1 MTHTR
6 RNAPAPPGKP
16 LPTDRVLA
24 HEHLAITRASCAA
37 KGPFT
42 ARDLESVTG
51 VPARRCGLVLAFVRA
66 YGLVESAPGRSVYRP
81 TEAGK
86 RAAGAWETG
95 EGKGLRAL
103 REAWKTSWFALCASR
118 RLAQGPALRI
128 GLVSKLMTLSNVA
141 ETQRRKVE
149 ILVDLMVAVGMLHPE
164 DDGYLRWN
172 ENTAIPKPRTQ
183 PRTAAADSVAAG
195 TSLDPP
201 DENAKPESPIPPP
214 RPHADAPAPHT
225 TNEDLIRLLSPPI
238 LLADLARL
246 SAEDMV
252 ALHGHLHGLATI
264 LAKLRGPSMT

>member
-1 MTHTR
+1 M
-6 RNAPAPPGKP
+6 
-16 LPTDRVLA
+16 
-24 HEHLAITRASCAA
+24 
-37 KGPFT
+37 
-42 ARDLESVTG
+42 
-51 VPARRCGLVLAFVRA
+51 
-66 YGLVESAPGRSVYRP
+66 
-81 TEAGK
+81 
-86 RAAGAWETG
+86 
-95 EGKGLRAL
+95 
-103 REAWKTSWFALCASR
+103 
-118 RLAQGPALRI
+118 
-128 GLVSKLMTLSNVA
+128 SKLMTLSNVA
-141 ETQRRKVE
+141 ETGRRKVE

-172 ENTAIPKPRTQ
+172 ENTAIPKPHTQ

-246 SAEDMV
+246 SAEDVV